1 MFAQPREIITLQ
13 VGQCGNQIGMEFWR
27 RLCLEHGISRDGILE
42 DFAVHGGDRK
52 DVFFYQAD
60 DSQYIPR
67 ALLIDLEPRVLSHV
81 QAELPRLFNQENI
94 YQHPEG
100 GGAGNNWANGY
111 DIGNQVCEE
120 IMDMIDRE
128 ADGSESLEGFL
139 MCHSIAGGTGSGMGS
154 LLLERVND
162 HFPKKLIQTYSVFPN
177 NQDGGD
183 VVVQPYN
190 SLLTLKRLTI
200 NADAVVVLD
209 NTALN
214 RIATER
220 LVEGT
225 SASIAQIN
233 SLVSTVM
240 SASTN
245 TLRFPGYMN
254 NDLVGLMS
262 SLIPTPRLHFLM
274 TGYTPL
280 TVQPDTPNN
289 DRNTPSR
296 EGRAGAAGDAGAGGE
311 SSQSAPAPNQVRK
324 TSVMDV
330 MRRLLQT
337 KNIMVS
343 CSTRKDR
350 GCYISILDIIQGE
363 VDPTQVHKSLQR
375 IRERQLCSFI
385 PWGPASIQVA
395 LSRKSPYVKTPHRVS
410 GLMLANHTSIRDLFH
425 RIAQQYDKLR
435 KRDAF
440 LDNYRKVD
448 MFADDLSEFDDSR
461 EIVQDLIEEYR
472 ASESADYINWGLDR
486 AAAAPGP
493 ERMPGER
500 DLGKGV

>member
-1 MFAQPREIITLQ
+1 
-13 VGQCGNQIGMEFWR
+13 
-27 RLCLEHGISRDGILE
+27 
-42 DFAVHGGDRK
+42 
-52 DVFFYQAD
+52 
-60 DSQYIPR
+60 
-67 ALLIDLEPRVLSHV
+67 
-81 QAELPRLFNQENI
+81 
-94 YQHPEG
+94 
-100 GGAGNNWANGY
+100 
-111 DIGNQVCEE
+111 
-120 IMDMIDRE
+120 
-128 ADGSESLEGFL
+128 
-139 MCHSIAGGTGSGMGS
+139 
-154 LLLERVND
+154 VND

-190 SLLTLKRLTI
+190 SLLTLKRLTL

-220 LVEGT
+220 LQVEAAT
-225 SASIAQIN
+225 IAQIN

-262 SLIPTPRLHFLM
+262 SLVPTPRLHFLM

-280 TVQPDTPNN
+280 SFNSSLQPDSV
-289 DRNTPSR
+289 PSH
-296 EGRAGAAGDAGAGGE
+296 
-311 SSQSAPAPNQVRK
+311 VRK
-324 TSVMDV
+324 TTVMDV

-425 RIAQQYDKLR
+425 RIAMQYDKLR

-448 MFADDLSEFDDSR
+448 MFADDLSEFDESR

-472 ASESADYINWGLDR
+472 ASEGADYINWGLDR
-486 AAAAPGP
+486 AAATPAMT

-500 DLGKGV
+500 DIGQSVE